1 MMFAPRPFT
10 LKNLFA
16 SGIFK
21 YSLLPK
27 NYFGQDKAQL
37 VLANTTGD

>member
-10 LKNLFA
+10 LKNLA
-16 SGIFK
+16 MGIFK

-27 NYFGQDKAQL
+27 NYFGQDKRNCL
-37 VLANTTGD
+37 G

>member
-1 MMFAPRPFT
+1 MLRRDPFT
-10 LKNLFA
+10 FEKPSRGL
-16 SGIFK
+16 FK
-21 YSLLPK
+21 YTLLPK